1 MSNSLIQIGDLCSLS
16 KGKIGIK
23 KAVAGK
29 YPLVVTAEKRLSHN
43 ECHFNKPSVIIPLVS
58 STGHGHASLKR
69 IHYQDGEFAVGNILC
84 VVTPK
89 NEKILNANFLYHY
102 LDVYKEELLVS
113 KMKGM
118 ANVTLPM
125 KEIAKIEVPIISI
138 KEQSEWVKLFEKT
151 SKETSKLKN
160 EITQQKTLIKK
171 LRQSILQDAI
181 QGKLTEDWRE
191 NNPSAESAKELLKR
205 IKKEKEK
212 LIAEKKI
219 KKQKP
224 LPPISKEE
232 IPFALPKSWEWCRLG
247 EIYESASGG
256 TPLRGEYTFWNGYIY
271 WYKSGELNDGILKKP
286 SKEFIT
292 QKGLEK
298 SSATLFPYGTLLIA
312 MYGATAGKLA
322 ILNVEATTNQAVCGF
337 YENKNILTKYLFY
350 FLFLNK
356 KKMIDDS
363 WGMSQPNIS
372 QTYLKKFA
380 FPFPPLDEQ
389 SAIVAK
395 VEKLFAYCDELEDKI
410 NQSQCDSDMLMQ
422 SVLKEAFEE

>member
-1 MSNSLIQIGDLCSLS
+1 MSNSLIQIGDLCSLA

-23 KAVAGK
+23 KAIQGE

-89 NEKILNANFLYHY
+89 DEKILNANFLYHY
-102 LDVYKEELLVS
+102 LDIYKEELLVS

-125 KEIAKIEVPIISI
+125 KEIAKIEVPVISI
-138 KEQSEWVKLFEKT
+138 KEQAEWVKLFEKT
-151 SKETSKLKN
+151 SKETNKLKN

-181 QGKLTEDWRE
+181 QGKLTEEWRK
-191 NNPSAESAKELLKR
+191 NNPSAESAKDLLKR

-224 LPPISKEE
+224 SPPISKEE
-232 IPFALPKSWEWCRLG
+232 IPFDLPKSWEWCRLG
-247 EIYESASGG
+247 DIILKVLGGG
-256 TPLRGEYTFWNGYIY
+256 TPAKHAPDY
-271 WYKSGELNDGILKKP
+271 W
-286 SKEFIT
+286 
-292 QKGLEK
+292 Q
-298 SSATLFPYGTLLIA
+298 
-312 MYGATAGKLA
+312 GKIPWA
-322 ILNVEATTNQAVCGF
+322 SVKDLNVE
-337 YENKNILTKYLFY
+337 KYLFKTLDTITDKGLKNSSSNLITNNNVIICTRMGLGKIVINKIPVAINQDLKA
-350 FLFLNK
+350 LFLSK
-356 KKMIDDS
+356 CIDINYFFNWYKTLS
-363 WGMSQPNIS
+363 ILGSGMTVKGIRQEALLS
-372 QTYLKKFA
+372 FD
-380 FPFPPLDEQ
+380 FPLPLLEEQ
-389 SAIVAK
+389 IAIVAK
-395 VEKLFAYCDELEDKI
+395 VEKLFAYCDDLEKQI
-410 NQSQCDSDMLMQ
+410 NKSQLDSDMLMQ
-422 SVLKEAFEE
+422 SVLKEAFEA